1 MPVYLYRCHGCGA
14 HGEKWQKHTDDPM
27 VDCPE
32 CQSPCLK
39 RVYSF
44 AMATIM
50 HEHFN
55 QTVGKVISD
64 PKQFKEA
71 LDRASEEETER
82 TGRKVNYVPVD
93 LNDTESLRVTEE
105 GMDSTM
111 RRNTQTGKR
120 EVKQWL

>member
-1 MPVYLYRCHGCGA
+1 MPVYLYRCQSCDV
-14 HGEKWQKHTDDPM
+14 HGEKWQKHTDDPIIK
-27 VDCPE
+27 CPE
-32 CQSPCLK
+32 CKSNRLR

-44 AMATIM
+44 AMKTIM

-55 QTVGKVISD
+55 PTVGKVISD
-64 PKQFKEA
+64 PKQFKAE
-71 LDRASEEETER
+71 LSRPSEKETER

-93 LNDTESLRVTEE
+93 LNDTESLRVSEE
-105 GMDSTM
+105 GMDSTL